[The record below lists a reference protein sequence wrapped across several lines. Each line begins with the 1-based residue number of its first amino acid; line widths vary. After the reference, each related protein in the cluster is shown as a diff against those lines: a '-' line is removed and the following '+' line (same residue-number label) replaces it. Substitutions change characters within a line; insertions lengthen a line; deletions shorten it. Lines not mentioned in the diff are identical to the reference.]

1 MTKPLPAV
9 PAPRPGR
16 LGRGLY
22 ADLAAS
28 APAVRRCF
36 YATLDTGDWAQVLAA
51 ADAEAGAPYALW
63 ADDPVGFVED
73 VLGESQWSRQRDIL
87 EALVDQ
93 RRVAVPSCF
102 GSGKTHIAARAAVW
116 SSVVH
121 PPGTALTVTTAT
133 RARQVQRQMWPHI
146 RQIVARAGLP
156 GEVGVAQWKMPD
168 RHGSDTVVAYGFSAP
183 PHDESAVQGIHAPR
197 LMVIVDEAGGI
208 GRIIGAAMRGLL
220 TGEHTRALL
229 IGNPP
234 TDDEGSW
241 FEQTCADPAV
251 RVLPISVYDT
261 PLLSGE
267 RTRRCRACPPQA
279 PAHLLAT
286 HLVDPQWVEE
296 AIRDHGEDAP
306 FVQAKV
312 HARFPRGGQ
321 TRAIPSSWV
330 ERASDNPEPDGPDYV
345 ALNTL
350 GLDGETSAYRVRRG
364 AWVRL
369 GVDVAADGGDEFA
382 IARSVGDLVELRHA
396 TAGQD
401 NADAVVVAG
410 VVLREI
416 KAAQGLAA
424 ALGST
429 APVRVKIDGVGIG
442 WGVAGLL
449 EAWRREGLHRAE
461 IVTVL
466 ASESTG
472 RDDEAATLRPSN
484 KRDEM
489 WLAMR
494 SLLSPHGQG
503 SLRLRVDRR
512 TQAQMSAPKLET
524 NSGGRTVIESKRSMR
539 RRGVSSP
546 DRAEAVLLAPY
557 EPHTGRRRV
566 RVIA

>member
-1 MTKPLPAV
+1 
-9 PAPRPGR
+9 
-16 LGRGLY
+16 
-22 ADLAAS
+22 
-28 APAVRRCF
+28 
-36 YATLDTGDWAQVLAA
+36 
-51 ADAEAGAPYALW
+51 
-63 ADDPVGFVED
+63 
-73 VLGESQWSRQRDIL
+73 
-87 EALVDQ
+87 
-93 RRVAVPSCF
+93 
-102 GSGKTHIAARAAVW
+102 
-116 SSVVH
+116 
-121 PPGTALTVTTAT
+121 
-133 RARQVQRQMWPHI
+133 
-146 RQIVARAGLP
+146 
-156 GEVGVAQWKMPD
+156 
-168 RHGSDTVVAYGFSAP
+168 
-183 PHDESAVQGIHAPR
+183 
-197 LMVIVDEAGGI
+197 
-208 GRIIGAAMRGLL
+208 
-220 TGEHTRALL
+220 
-229 IGNPP
+229 
-234 TDDEGSW
+234 
-241 FEQTCADPAV
+241 
-251 RVLPISVYDT
+251 
-261 PLLSGE
+261 
-267 RTRRCRACPPQA
+267 
-279 PAHLLAT
+279 
-286 HLVDPQWVEE
+286 
-296 AIRDHGEDAP
+296 DAP

-321 TRAIPSSWV
+321 ARAIPSSWV

-401 NADAVVVAG
+401 NADPVVVAG

-416 KAAQGLAA
+416 KAAQDLAA

-512 TQAQMSAPKLET
+512 TQAQLSGPKLET

-557 EPHTGRRRV
+557 EPLTGRRRV

>member
-1 MTKPLPAV
+1 MNRPLPAV
-9 PAPRPGR
+9 AARRPGK
-16 LGRGLY
+16 LGRRLY
-22 ADLAAS
+22 AELADTT
-28 APAVRRCF
+28 PAVRRRF
-36 YATLDTGDWAQVLAA
+36 YATLDTTDWAEVLAA
-51 ADAEAGAPYALW
+51 ATTEAGTPYALW

-87 EALVDQ
+87 EALVDN

-102 GSGKTHIAARAAVW
+102 GSGKTHIAARVAVW

-121 PPGTALTVTTAT
+121 PPGTALTVTAAT

-146 RQIVARAGLP
+146 RQVVARACLP
-156 GEVGVAQWKMPD
+156 GEVGVIQWKMPD
-168 RHGSDTVVAYGFSAP
+168 HHGSDVVVAYGFSAP
-183 PHDESAVQGIHAPR
+183 DHDEAAVQGIHAPR
-197 LMVIVDEAGGI
+197 LMFIVDEAGGI
-208 GRIIGAAMRGLL
+208 GRIIGAAMRGVL

-241 FEQTCADPAV
+241 FEQTCNDPAV
-251 RVLPISVYDT
+251 LVLPISVYDT

-267 RTRRCRACPPQA
+267 RTRRCRACPAQA

-286 HLVDPQWVEE
+286 HLVDRQWVDDT
-296 AIRDHGEDAP
+296 IRDHGEDAP

-321 TRAIPSSWV
+321 ARAIPASWV
-330 ERASDNPEPDGPDYV
+330 ERATDSPESDGPDYTP
-345 ALNTL
+345 LNTL
-350 GLDGETSAYRVRRG
+350 GLDGETSPNRVKRG
-364 AWVRL
+364 AWIRL
-369 GVDVAADGGDEFA
+369 GVDVAADGGDEFV
-382 IARSVGDLVELRHA
+382 IARSVGDLVELRHS
-396 TAGQD
+396 TAGQE
-401 NADAVVVAG
+401 NADPVVVAG

-416 KAAQGLAA
+416 TAAQRLAA

-429 APVRVKIDGVGIG
+429 APIRVKIDGVGLG

-449 EAWRREGLHRAE
+449 EAWRREGLHSAE
-461 IVTVL
+461 IVAVL
-466 ASESTG
+466 ASEGTG
-472 RDDEAATLRPSN
+472 RDDKAATLRPGT

-494 SLLSPHGQG
+494 SLLSPNAQG
-503 SLRLRVDRR
+503 ALRLRGDRR

-524 NSGGRTVIESKRSMR
+524 NSAGRTVIESKKSLR

-546 DRAEAVLLAPY
+546 DRAEAILLALY
-557 EPHTGRRRV
+557 EPHVSRRRV
-566 RVIA
+566 RVIS